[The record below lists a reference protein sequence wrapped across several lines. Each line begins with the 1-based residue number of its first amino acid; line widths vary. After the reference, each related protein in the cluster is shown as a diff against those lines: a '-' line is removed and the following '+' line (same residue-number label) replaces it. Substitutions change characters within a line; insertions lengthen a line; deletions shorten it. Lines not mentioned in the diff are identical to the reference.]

1 MIYNNINIKPE
12 ERCGYYVTSDVKKLW
27 SVELD
32 LLEQLKKICTKH
44 DINYFAAGGTLL
56 GAVRHKG
63 FIPWDDDID
72 IYMDA
77 QDYERFCQI
86 ASDELQPPYYLQI
99 MHSMAR
105 IRNSLTTAVTSG
117 DLQKLKLDKN
127 YNCGIFIDIFPL
139 HYVYDNKLLRL
150 VHKFRLRILERVGAG
165 YTKNGLLKNNPRKY
179 WKFYFSKAVALWKL
193 FNLFYDYDE
202 YLSIYKREFAKCEKS
217 TLVGQISLFGLLQDK
232 YIYNKQWYDLALD
245 FPFENTT
252 IRVPKEY
259 DLILKK
265 AYGDYMVYKK
275 GTAVHTMEFFDA
287 EVPYK
292 EKLKN
297 M

>member
-1 MIYNNINIKPE
+1 MILIY
-12 ERCGYYVTSDVKKLW
+12 
-27 SVELD
+27 
-32 LLEQLKKICTKH
+32 
-44 DINYFAAGGTLL
+44 
-56 GAVRHKG
+56 
-63 FIPWDDDID
+63 ID
-72 IYMDA
+72 A
-77 QDYERFCQI
+77 KDYERFCQI
-86 ASDELQPPYYLQI
+86 ASDELEAPYYIQI
-99 MHSMAR
+99 MHNMTR
-105 IRNSLTTAVTSG
+105 IRNSLTTAVTSS
-117 DLQKLKLDKN
+117 DLRKLKFDKN

-202 YLSIYKREFAKCEKS
+202 YLSIYKKEFAKCEKS

-232 YIYNKQWYDLALD
+232 YIYNKQWYNFALD

-259 DLILKK
+259 DLILKRE
-265 AYGDYMVYKK
+265 YGDYMVYKK
-275 GTAVHTMEFFDA
+275 GTAVHTMEIFDA

-292 EKLKN
+292 EKLKDYYK
-297 M
+297 